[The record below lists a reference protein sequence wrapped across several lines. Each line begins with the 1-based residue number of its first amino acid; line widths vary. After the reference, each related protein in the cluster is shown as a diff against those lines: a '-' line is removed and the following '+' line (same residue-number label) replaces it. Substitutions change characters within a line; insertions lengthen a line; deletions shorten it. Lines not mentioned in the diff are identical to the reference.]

1 VRLNVWGS
9 EGGGKEEQEQEQKQE
24 QEQDRAIHLV
34 RLIPNS
40 SLVVVVT
47 SWSFLTFSS
56 STGRL
61 MKRSNHTPVT
71 KPHSIDVS
79 PDSRFLLV
87 ASPNMVTVVVAHDL
101 EIVQIC
107 CRVLSKSKL
116 DGLRDADA
124 LRTRSIDGAEVM
136 PDGTVLVESNIA
148 SAALSLNG
156 DIAFVG
162 CDSGELH
169 AFTVGLNRG

>member
-1 VRLNVWGS
+1 
-9 EGGGKEEQEQEQKQE
+9 
-24 QEQDRAIHLV
+24 
-34 RLIPNS
+34 
-40 SLVVVVT
+40 
-47 SWSFLTFSS
+47 
-56 STGRL
+56 
-61 MKRSNHTPVT
+61 
-71 KPHSIDVS
+71 
-79 PDSRFLLV
+79 
-87 ASPNMVTVVVAHDL
+87 MVMVVVAHDL
-101 EIVQIC
+101 DIVQIC

-169 AFTVGLNRG
+169 AFLVGLNRG